1 MFETKRT
8 DIITITRGSNEKEGY
23 PMKELLQKA
32 IDAIYEYGKAGAG
45 MPSCRGAYEAPVPE
59 ELKKDE
65 K

>member
-1 MFETKRT
+1 MK
-8 DIITITRGSNEKEGY
+8 KEGY
-23 PMKELLQKA
+23 TMKELLQKA

-59 ELKKDE
+59 ELKDE

>member
-1 MFETKRT
+1 
-8 DIITITRGSNEKEGY
+8 
-23 PMKELLQKA
+23 MKELLQKA